1 MRGTFEFFHEIGPRY
16 PIKKKKKKKNVERM
30 QLVTDFDFR
39 GRGVLFR
46 MQIGNRRCPRA
57 VGAPL
62 KGPAVVCIPPEM
74 RAINCTRGELI
85 YIFIECYELAG
96 KLVAITPL

>member
-1 MRGTFEFFHEIGPRY
+1 MHGGRKKKEENWVKSVDARNVRVFPRDRS
-16 PIKKKKKKKNVERM
+16 PISNQKKKKKKNVERM

-62 KGPAVVCIPPEM
+62 KGPAVVCIPP
-74 RAINCTRGELI
+74 RCAR
-85 YIFIECYELAG
+85 
-96 KLVAITPL
+96 